1 MKVLLVVDVQN
12 DFVTGALAN
21 PEAQKVI
28 PILYNKVKSR
38 LEDGWKVA
46 FTQDTH
52 WARTYDETMEGKY
65 LPVPHCIDESEG
77 WYIVPELKEFWEGH
91 WRLVKHRFGDMRLYE
106 RLEDIFIN
114 QLADGPIEEIEL
126 VGFCTD
132 ICVVSNAL
140 ILKASVQG
148 ENTIISCDASCCAG
162 TSIEAHEA
170 ALKVMQSCQVEV
182 RNVGDV

>member
-1 MKVLLVVDVQN
+1 MKILVVVDAQN

-28 PILYNKVKSR
+28 PILYNKIKQR
-38 LEDGWKVA
+38 IDEGWTVI

-52 WARTYDETMEGKY
+52 WAGTYEETMEGKC
-65 LPVPHCIDESEG
+65 LPVPHCLE
-77 WYIVPELKEFWEGH
+77 EFWGWHIVDELH
-91 WRLVKHRFGDMRLYE
+91 EFYEESWRLVKHRFGDIHLFE
-106 RLEDIFIN
+106 RIEKCVFN
-114 QLADGPIEEIEL
+114 KLADEPIEEIEL

-148 ENTIISCDASCCAG
+148 ETTVISCDSSCCAG
-162 TSIEAHEA
+162 TTIEAHEA
-170 ALKVMQSCQVEV
+170 ALTVMRSCQVEV
-182 RNVGDV
+182 I

>member
-1 MKVLLVVDVQN
+1 MKILVVVDAQN

-28 PILYNKVKSR
+28 PTLYNKVKSR
-38 LEDGWKVA
+38 LEEGWKVV

-52 WARTYDETMEGKY
+52 WQNTYDVSMEGKY

-91 WRLVKHRFGDMRLYE
+91 WRLIKYRFGDMHLYE
-106 RLEDIFIN
+106 RLENVCIN
-114 QLADGPIEEIEL
+114 DPATESIEEIEL

-148 ENTIISCDASCCAG
+148 ENTIISCDSSCCAG
-162 TSIEAHEA
+162 TSVEAHNA
-170 ALKVMQSCQVEV
+170 ALTVMKSCHVDV
-182 RNVGDV
+182 R